1 MGACDVIEPLIHV
14 LSFAVTLVVYSVFVM
29 TDRMRPEMTQPGLL
43 TSTMTL
49 SLILALGSNVTY
61 LAGKFARIDLD
72 PHRLLTAAVATTSL
86 LFFGTLDAWNAIRYQ
101 DKIGNHNKD
110 TKNDNKV
117 HFYNSMLCHLLLL

>member
-1 MGACDVIEPLIHV
+1 
-14 LSFAVTLVVYSVFVM
+14 
-29 TDRMRPEMTQPGLL
+29 
-43 TSTMTL
+43 MTL

-110 TKNDNKV
+110 TKNDNKGPNDRANFV
-117 HFYNSMLCHLLLL
+117 AAGMFFELVLSIAWLVVIVATKQFPEAPDAKGDLPLHT